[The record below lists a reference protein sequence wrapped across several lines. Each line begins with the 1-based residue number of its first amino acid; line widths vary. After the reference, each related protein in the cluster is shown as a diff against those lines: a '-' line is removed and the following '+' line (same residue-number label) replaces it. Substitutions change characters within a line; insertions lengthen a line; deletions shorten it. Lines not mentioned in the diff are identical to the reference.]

1 MRRTEEWLLG
11 EETELDEAD
20 YEMAEWEKRKRG
32 EIEQTR
38 RACDVPRSKNR
49 RESKKKEKEKKQ
61 YTRTPDNGIKDIF

>member
-32 EIEQTR
+32 EIEPTR
-38 RACDVPRSKNR
+38 RVCDVTRSNNR
-49 RESKKKEKEKKQ
+49 RESKKIEKEKKQ
-61 YTRTPDNGIKDIF
+61 